1 MTKQTKSCKSLG
13 GSRAGISLYRLCTL
27 TLVAALAA
35 GAAVLGFAQ
44 DQPEAAKPAK
54 KAVETKPASEST
66 RKTVGNYQVHQ
77 SVELGGRIT
86 QRDGSKAM
94 WATMVN
100 QNTGMRVLNHS
111 LEMHSLDPSKTPFFD
126 TLSSAS
132 FGYGGDPYDV
142 SFLKVSK
149 GRWYDFSGTFRRDRN
164 YFDYNLLAN
173 SLLANPFVPETST
186 PHLFNTVR
194 RNTDTMLTLMPL
206 SRVNFRAGF
215 NHGTHEGPTYS
226 TVHEGADAQ
235 MLYWFRN
242 AADTYT
248 GGVDV
253 KLAKRTTLSYDQ
265 FYVLYKGD
273 NWQQLV
279 GANYP
284 LSNGQKVS
292 FGIDNLATNTC
303 TLNNVNTGPLII
315 NGLANPNCSGIT
327 ALSVTAPTRTT
338 FPTEQLR
345 FSSRY
350 WERVSMNGRFT
361 YNGGISNV
369 NSFNETYTGLTTR
382 TYTRQEIDT
391 GGLGNGRLA
400 HNKRVN
406 VNADYGVE
414 AELSKYVSVSDAFN
428 YWAFRIPGYNSV
440 VSTVW
445 AGTKSNQPN
454 LLTPLSSLTPATKT
468 TVNNDNLSQKF
479 MGNTLMGIFTI
490 TPEFKLSAGWR
501 YNNRHLQQPDDL
513 AWRENWMLLGAVI
526 QPTNMVRIN
535 VNYDAMDSK
544 NANSETTT
552 NTYMRLQPNRLYHLR
567 GRVKVTPYKWI
578 NFAATGNTFG
588 AQNNDPLVNH
598 HERNNDFSLATQII
612 PSDTFSMDLNYA
624 HDDVF
629 SSTDICYLYTPT
641 TALPGGGNN
650 GTCSA
655 LLYPP
660 TPSGPDPR
668 NNANYLLGTG
678 YYDTPTTFFSGAVH
692 FAPSTKFQFNG
703 GAMVNSVNGKAEQLN
718 PQMVPGSLNSRVV
731 SPFADLVV
739 KVAPQWS
746 WHGNWM
752 HRGYSESSLPGPA
765 GRNFNGEIVTLGVI
779 YAF

>member
-1 MTKQTKSCKSLG
+1 MTEQTKASTSLG
-13 GSRAGISLYRLCTL
+13 GSRAGISFYRLCTL
-27 TLVAALAA
+27 TLVAALAS
-35 GAAVLGFAQ
+35 GAAALGFAQ

-54 KAVETKPASEST
+54 QAVETKPASEAT

-77 SVELGGRIT
+77 SIELGGRIT
-86 QRDGSKAM
+86 QRNGSSAM

-142 SFLKVSK
+142 SYLKFSK
-149 GRWYDFSGTFRRDRN
+149 GRWYDFAGNFRRDRN

-173 SLLANPFVPETST
+173 SLLANPFVPEPST

-194 RNTDTMLTLMPL
+194 RNTDTLLTLMPL
-206 SRVNFRAGF
+206 SRVSFRAGL

-253 KLAKRTTLSYDQ
+253 KLVKRTTLSYDQ

-284 LSNGQKVS
+284 LSNGQLVS
-292 FGIDNLATNTC
+292 FGIDNLATNKC
-303 TLNNVNTGPLII
+303 NGAGLLSSTGT
-315 NGLANPNCSGIT
+315 ANPYCSGIT
-327 ALSVTAPTRTT
+327 ALSVTSPTRTT

-361 YNGGISNV
+361 YSGNISNV

-382 TYTRQEIDT
+382 TSVRQEIDT
-391 GGLGNGRLA
+391 GALANGRLA
-400 HNKRVN
+400 HNKRVS

-414 AELSKYVSVSDAFN
+414 AELSKYVSVSDAFT
-428 YWAFRIPGYNSV
+428 YWGFRIPGYNSV
-440 VSTVW
+440 TSTLW
-445 AGTKSNQPN
+445 TDTTKPPS
-454 LLTPLSSLTPATKT
+454 LLTPLSSITPTTAT

-513 AWRENWMLLGAVI
+513 AWRENWMLLGVVI

-544 NANSETTT
+544 NANSATPT

-567 GRVKVTPYKWI
+567 ARVKVTPYKWI
-578 NFAATGNTFG
+578 NFAATGNNFG

-598 HERNNDFSLATQII
+598 HEHNNDFSLGTQII

-629 SSTDICYLYTPT
+629 SSTDICYVYSGTPG
-641 TALPGGGNN
+641 LPGGGNN
-650 GTCSA
+650 GTCSTA
-655 LLYPP
+655 VEPNGASY
-660 TPSGPDPR
+660 
-668 NNANYLLGTG
+668 YLLGTG
-678 YYDTPTTFFSGAVH
+678 FYDTPTTFFSGAVH
-692 FAPSTKFQFNG
+692 YSPSSKFQFNG

-746 WHGNWM
+746 WHGNWI
-752 HRGYSESSLPGPA
+752 HRGYNESSLPGPA